1 MPAEEFV
8 NQAEALKAQLVCI
21 STLMTTTMS
30 GMEDIIGLLKERGI
44 RDKVKVMVGGSPV
57 SKKYA
62 DDIGADGYS
71 VNAVEAVR
79 VAKELLNIA

>member
-1 MPAEEFV
+1 M
-8 NQAEALKAQLVCI
+8 
-21 STLMTTTMS
+21 
-30 GMEDIIGLLKERGI
+30 
-44 RDKVKVMVGGSPV
+44 KVMVGGSPV

-79 VAKELLNIA
+79 VAKISGYCIAYYENKRVKAIKLFSR

>member
-1 MPAEEFV
+1 
-8 NQAEALKAQLVCI
+8 
-21 STLMTTTMS
+21 MS
-30 GMEDIIGLLKERGI
+30 GMEDIIELLKERGI
-44 RDKVKVMVGGSPV
+44 RDNVKVMVGGSPV

-79 VAKELLNIA
+79 VAKRITEYCIVCYESEHVKVVKLFIRIEDIR